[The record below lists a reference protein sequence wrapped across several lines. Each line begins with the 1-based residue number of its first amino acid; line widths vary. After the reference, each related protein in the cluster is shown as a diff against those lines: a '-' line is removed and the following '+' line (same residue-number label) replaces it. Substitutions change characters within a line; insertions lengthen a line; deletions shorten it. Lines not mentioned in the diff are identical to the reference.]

1 MILPG
6 ETMTVGLLI
15 IALCTLAFA
24 LVAKRLSSTIV
35 TAPMLFIALGALL
48 ATTGLVQHE
57 QAESALHLVAEIALI
72 VLLFLD
78 AAQINLQVLRKRHVW
93 PVRMLVL
100 GLPLAI
106 LLGTLAAWALLPT
119 WPLVALA
126 LIAAILAPTDAALG
140 QAVVTNA
147 IVPARSRRAL
157 TVESG
162 LNDGLALPI
171 VLLFASLTAQVM
183 KQDATNWLLF
193 AAGQLILGPVVGVV
207 AGLLGGR
214 ALLAVKQRGWTA
226 RAYEGAGALS
236 LAGGTYLAATLV
248 GGNGFIA
255 AFVAGLSFG
264 HVVQGQCPFVY
275 EFTESEG
282 QLLSW
287 AAFLLLGLAV
297 VPQAVSQMDGTM
309 LAIILASLFVVR
321 PLAVWLSLLGTD
333 AAGITRLF
341 FGWFGPRGLAT
352 ALFALLVVEQID
364 RELGEWILMLAVNT
378 VWISALLHGVS
389 AAPGARWYAARIRAK
404 GECAEIEHV
413 EQSAKPLISRTSH
426 AESAD
431 KVA

>member
-1 MILPG
+1 
-6 ETMTVGLLI
+6 MTAGLLI
-15 IALCTLAFA
+15 VAFCTLAFA
-24 LVAKRLSSTIV
+24 LVAKRLSATIV
-35 TAPMLFIALGALL
+35 TAPMLFIALGVIL
-48 ATTGLVQHE
+48 AITGIVHHD

-78 AAQINLQVLRKRHVW
+78 AAQIDLRVLRKRHVW

-106 LLGTLAAWALLPT
+106 LLGTLAAWAVFPT

-126 LIAAILAPTDAALG
+126 LVAAILAPTDAALG
-140 QAVVTNA
+140 QAVVTNP

-171 VLLFASLTAQVM
+171 ILLFASLTAQVM
-183 KQDATNWLLF
+183 EQDTTNWLLF
-193 AAGQLILGPVVGVV
+193 GASQLILGPLVGVA

-214 ALLAVKQRGWTA
+214 ALLVAKKRGWTA

-236 LAGGTYLAATLV
+236 LAGGAYLAATLV
-248 GGNGFIA
+248 DGNGFIA
-255 AFVAGLSFG
+255 AFVAGLCFG
-264 HVVQGQCPFVY
+264 HVIKGQCPFVY

-287 AAFLLLGLAV
+287 AAFLLLGLTL
-297 VPQAVSQMDGTM
+297 VPQAVGQLDGAM
-309 LAIILASLFVVR
+309 LTVILVSLFIVR
-321 PLAVWLSLLGTD
+321 PLAIWLALLGTD
-333 AAGITRLF
+333 ASGTTRLF

-364 RELGEWILMLAVNT
+364 GKLGESILMLAVNA

-389 AAPGARWYAARIRAK
+389 AAPGARWYAARIREM

-413 EQSAKPLISRTSH
+413 DRSAKPLVTRPS
-426 AESAD
+426 EQ
-431 KVA
+431 